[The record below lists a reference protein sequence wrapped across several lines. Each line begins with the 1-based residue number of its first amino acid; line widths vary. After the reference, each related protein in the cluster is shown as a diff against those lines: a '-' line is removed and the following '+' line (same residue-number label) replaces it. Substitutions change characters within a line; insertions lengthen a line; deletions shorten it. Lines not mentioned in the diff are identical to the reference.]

1 MNLADLALE
10 KTAVVNRV
18 QTDYCGE
25 ALAQRLEALGISP
38 EREVRVLRKAWFGG
52 PLHVRV
58 GATTEVALR
67 RQEAQQILVTPIDAA
82 VAAGVE
88 AGRLPSG

>member
-10 KTAVVNRV
+10 TTAIVNQV

-67 RQEAQQILVTPIDAA
+67 RQEAQQIVVTP
-82 VAAGVE
+82 VAEPVPAGT
-88 AGRLPSG
+88 RQLT

>member
-10 KTAVVNRV
+10 TTAIVSRV

-67 RQEAQQILVTPIDAA
+67 RQEAQHILVTPLEA
-82 VAAGVE
+82 VVATGLE
-88 AGRLPSG
+88 G